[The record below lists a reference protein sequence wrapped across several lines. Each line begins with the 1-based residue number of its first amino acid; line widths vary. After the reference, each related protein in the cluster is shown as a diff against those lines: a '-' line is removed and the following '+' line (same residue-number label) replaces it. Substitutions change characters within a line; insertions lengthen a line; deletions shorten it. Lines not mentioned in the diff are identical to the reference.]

1 MTFHLGQAGPR
12 LYSGRTFV
20 GRKKCPDPALPGR
33 MTTHKHRKGTTVK
46 PTGHTA
52 NTASTS
58 KTGLFATFCG
68 LLPAKGSGAPKI
80 TQGIGAPKSAVAAR
94 RYLLTTLVSL
104 CAATAALLCST
115 APALAMVDAPGWEV
129 SGYTGPTVMAPGSTG
144 NVWLVVNN
152 TGAAENTGGVVTDTL
167 PAGLRATG
175 GLGCTG
181 ETVVMCSVSAMGPG
195 GGAYHLGIPVSV
207 SPGASGEAVNR
218 VSVEGGGAAN
228 IASTSFPVRYGT
240 TLAGAG
246 FSSFNA
252 FFSNADGSVDTQAG
266 SHPYEFT
273 LDYSV
278 NTITNSRG
286 NETPAGEPR
295 NFDFRLPPGFVGNPN
310 AVPECPRA
318 QFDEGEEG
326 ESDHKGCP
334 PSTRIGLDVAE
345 LSESGQ
351 YPRPV
356 YNLVP
361 PAGLAAQFGFAIKGI
376 VVLLD
381 AKVRSGGD
389 YGITEHVF
397 DVPKI
402 DVLFNTTTI
411 WGNPSDASLDPA
423 RASSNPECVPDSVR
437 GGCVYT
443 GTQAPFLT
451 LPTSCGKQ
459 QPIFAEMIGT
469 WQESE
474 ARAHAEVEPHNSEGA
489 EVGITGCER
498 LVHYNPTA
506 AIAPDTTSADG
517 PSGLTAEVTVPQN
530 VNPETL
536 STAGLKDTTVT
547 LPEGIAINPGQAT
560 GLAACQPAQ
569 ENIGGP
575 EAEDESE
582 DGPPSCPLASKVGTD
597 EISTPL
603 LRDKLV
609 GNVYVLQSNP
619 PNLQL
624 LVAASGDGVNLKLI
638 GNVHLNEATGRLTTT
653 FENTPDFPF
662 TVFKLAFSGGAQAA
676 LVTPTRCNT
685 YTSEAVFTPWST
697 PFVENALSLSR
708 FEISSGPDGS
718 SCTQPGVALPF
729 SPSLTAGATTDQAGG
744 FTDFSLLL
752 QRGDGQQRFSSL
764 SFEAPAGLAGMLASV
779 PLCGEEQAN
788 AGTCSSA
795 SQIGHAVVGAGPGPY
810 PFYIPQNGAPAAAVY
825 LTGSYHGAPFGL
837 SIVTPVVAGP
847 FNLGTNV
854 VRAKIEVDPHTAQ
867 ITVTTD
873 PSGPHSIPTI
883 LDGIPTDIRSINTV
897 IDRPGFMF
905 NPTNCNPQEFSGTA
919 YSGEGASAAISTHF
933 QMGSCRSLEFK
944 PDFKV
949 STSAKT
955 TKKYGASL
963 DAKILYPTGP
973 FGGNQASSQSNI
985 ASVKVDLPKQLPSRL
1000 TTLQKACTAAV
1011 FEANPANCPATS
1023 VVGRASAVTPVLPV
1037 PLVGPAYFVSHGGE
1051 AFPSLEVILQG
1062 DGVTIDLVGTTFIS
1076 KAGITSSTFK
1086 SVPDVPISSFDL
1098 NLPTGPY
1105 SALAANLPVSAKGS
1119 FCRQKLVMPTAFTG
1133 QNGAVIHQSTPLT
1146 VTGCPKVEKATKPKK
1161 KAHKSSRNG
1170 KGRK

>member
-1 MTFHLGQAGPR
+1 M
-12 LYSGRTFV
+12 
-20 GRKKCPDPALPGR
+20 
-33 MTTHKHRKGTTVK
+33 
-46 PTGHTA
+46 
-52 NTASTS
+52 
-58 KTGLFATFCG
+58 
-68 LLPAKGSGAPKI
+68 
-80 TQGIGAPKSAVAAR
+80 PKSPVAAR
-94 RYLLTTLVSL
+94 RHVLTTLVSL
-104 CAATAALLCST
+104 CAATTALLCSS
-115 APALAMVDAPGWEV
+115 APALATVDAPGWEV
-129 SGYTGPTVMAPGSTG
+129 SGYTAPTVLVPGSTG
-144 NVWLVVNN
+144 KVWFVVNN
-152 TGAAENTGGVVTDTL
+152 TGAAENTGGTLTDTL

-175 GLGCTG
+175 GQGCTG
-181 ETVVMCSVSAMGPG
+181 ETVVVCSVGTIPPG
-195 GGAYHLGIPVSV
+195 SGGAYRVGIPVNV
-207 SPGASGEAVNR
+207 VATEPGEETNR
-218 VSVEGGGAAN
+218 VTVGGGGAAN
-228 IASTSFPVRYGT
+228 VASTSFPVRYGT
-240 TLAGAG
+240 TPAPPG
-246 FSSFNA
+246 FSSFDA
-252 FFSNADGSVDTQAG
+252 WFSNADGSVDTQAG

-273 LDYSV
+273 LNFST
-278 NTITNSRG
+278 NTVANG
-286 NETPAGEPR
+286 GPKAEPVGEPR
-295 NFDFRLPPGFVGNPN
+295 NFEFRFPPGIVGNPN
-310 AVPECPRA
+310 VVPECPRA
-318 QFDEGEEG
+318 QFDEGVEG
-326 ESDHKGCP
+326 KGCP
-334 PSTRIGLDVAE
+334 ASTRIGNDVVEATTFTAQ
-345 LSESGQ
+345 L
-351 YPRPV
+351 PV

-361 PAGLAAQFGFAIKGI
+361 PAGLAAQFGFDIKG
-376 VVLLD
+376 VPTFLD

-397 DVPKI
+397 DVPKRHI
-402 DVLFNTTTI
+402 LFNTITI
-411 WGNPSDASLDPA
+411 WGNPSEAGLDPQ
-423 RASSNPECVPDSVR
+423 RESNNPDCVPDIVR

-451 LPTSCGKQ
+451 MPTSCGKP
-459 QPIFAEMIGT
+459 QPVLAEMIGT
-469 WQESE
+469 WQDEE

-506 AIAPDTTSADG
+506 AIAPDTTSADT
-517 PSGLTAEVTVPQN
+517 PAGLTAEVSVPQN

-560 GLAACQPAQ
+560 GLAACQPSQ

-582 DGPPSCPLASKVGTD
+582 DGPPSCPAASKVGTV

-619 PNLQL
+619 PNLL
-624 LVAASGDGVNLKLI
+624 LMVAATADGVNLKLI

-697 PFVENALSLSR
+697 PFIENALSLSR

-729 SPSLTAGATTDQAGG
+729 SPSLTAGSTTDQAGG

-764 SFEAPAGLAGMLASV
+764 SFKAPAGLAGMLASV
-779 PLCGEEQAN
+779 PLCAEEQAN

-810 PFYIPQNGAPAAAVY
+810 PFYIPQNGAPPAAIY
-825 LTGSYHGAPFGL
+825 LTGPYHGAPFGL

-883 LDGIPTDIRSINTV
+883 LDGIPTDIRSIDTV

-905 NPTNCNPQEFSGTA
+905 NPTNCNPQQFSGTA
-919 YSGEGASAAISTHF
+919 YSGEGASAPISTHF

-949 STSAKT
+949 STAAKA

-963 DAKILYPTGP
+963 TAKILYPTGP
-973 FGGNQASSQSNI
+973 FGGNQATSQSNI

-1062 DGVTIDLVGTTFIS
+1062 DGVTVDLVGTTFIS

-1086 SVPDVPISSFDL
+1086 QVPDVPISSFEL
-1098 NLPTGPY
+1098 SLPTGPY
-1105 SALAANLPVSAKGS
+1105 SALTANLPLSAKGS
-1119 FCRQKLVMPTAFTG
+1119 FCGQKLVMPTAFTG
-1133 QNGAVIHQSTPLT
+1133 QNGAVVHQSTPIA
-1146 VTGCPKVEKATKPKK
+1146 VTGCPKLKKATKKPK

>member
-1 MTFHLGQAGPR
+1 VFAIVTRERRRDGLHRRRAEENINSPHVLGLVWEA
-12 LYSGRTFV
+12 
-20 GRKKCPDPALPGR
+20 
-33 MTTHKHRKGTTVK
+33 
-46 PTGHTA
+46 
-52 NTASTS
+52 
-58 KTGLFATFCG
+58 FAVS
-68 LLPAKGSGAPKI
+68 AR
-80 TQGIGAPKSAVAAR
+80 AVAVVSR
-94 RYLLTTLVSL
+94 RYVLTTLVTL
-104 CAATAALLCST
+104 CALTGALLCAT
-115 APALAMVDAPGWEV
+115 APALADGPAPGWDV
-129 SGYTGPTVMAPGSTG
+129 MGYTGPTVMAPGSTG
-144 NVWLVVNN
+144 KIFLDVYN
-152 TGAAENTGGVVTDTL
+152 TGAVEGGEGVLRDTL

-175 GLGCTG
+175 GIGCTG
-181 ETVVMCSVSAMGPG
+181 ERVVECKVKSNPPG
-195 GGAYHLGIPVSV
+195 SGEAFEFSIPVSAV
-207 SPGASGEAVNR
+207 ATAPGRETNSVM
-218 VSVEGGGAAN
+218 VEGGGSLTVARV
-228 IASTSFPVRYGT
+228 SFPVEYGYT
-240 TLAGAG
+240 PADPG
-246 FSSFNA
+246 FSSFDQW
-252 FFSNADGSVDTQAG
+252 FSNPDGTMDTQAG
-266 SHPYEFT
+266 SHPYETTVAFST
-273 LDYSV
+273 
-278 NTITNSRG
+278 NTMLTKSG
-286 NETPAGEPR
+286 EEVVAGEPR
-295 NFDFRLPPGFVGNPN
+295 NLDFRLPPGFVGNPN
-310 AVPECPRA
+310 VVPECPRA
-318 QFDEGEEG
+318 QFDEGELG
-326 ESDHKGCP
+326 ESDGKGCP
-334 PSTRIGLDVAE
+334 AATKIGWDFAVINSPEGGKRTA
-345 LSESGQ
+345 
-351 YPRPV
+351 YPV

-361 PAGLAAQFGFAIKGI
+361 PPGIAAQFGFTLDAIT
-376 VVLLD
+376 VLLN
-381 AKVRSGGD
+381 ARVRSGGD
-389 YGITEHVF
+389 YGITEEVRNVPERKILF
-397 DVPKI
+397 DTI
-402 DVLFNTTTI
+402 TI
-411 WGNPSDASLDPA
+411 WGNPSEAGFNVYRRGPG
-423 RASSNPECVPDSVR
+423 CVEAVG

-443 GTQAPFLT
+443 GPQVPFLT
-451 LPTSCGKQ
+451 MPTSCRGP
-459 QPIFAEMIGT
+459 QPIFAEMVGT
-469 WQESE
+469 WQDIETN
-474 ARAHAEVEPHNSEGA
+474 AKAEVKTHNNEGA
-489 EVGITGCER
+489 EAGFTGCER
-498 LVHYNPTA
+498 LTHYNPSA
-506 AIAPDTTSADG
+506 SIAPDTTSADS
-517 PSGLTAEVTVPQN
+517 PAGLTTEVKVPQN

-547 LPEGIAINPGQAT
+547 LPEGMVINPGQAT
-560 GLAACQPAQ
+560 GLVACQPSQ
-569 ENIGGP
+569 ENIAPGTEGG
-575 EAEDESE
+575 ESE
-582 DGPPSCPLASKVGTD
+582 AMDGPPSCPSASKVGTD

-603 LRDKLV
+603 LRDKLM
-609 GNVYVLQSNP
+609 GNVYVLSSNP
-619 PNLQL
+619 PHLQL

-685 YTSEAVFTPWST
+685 YESSAVFTPWST

-708 FEISSGPDGS
+708 FEISNGPGGGP
-718 SCTQPGVALPF
+718 CTPVGAALPF
-729 SPSLTAGATTDQAGG
+729 SPSLTAGSTTDQAGG

-764 SFEAPAGLAGMLASV
+764 SFKAPAGLAGMLASV

-788 AGTCSSA
+788 LGTCSSA

-810 PFYIPQNGAPAAAVY
+810 SFYIPQNGAPPAAVY
-825 LTGSYHGAPFGL
+825 LTGPYEGAPFGL

-905 NPTNCNPQEFSGTA
+905 NPTNCNPQQFSGTA
-919 YSGEGASAAISTHF
+919 YSGEGASAPISTHF
-933 QMGSCRSLEFK
+933 QMGSCRSLGFK

-973 FGGNQASSQSNI
+973 FGANQASSQSNI

-1023 VVGRASAVTPVLPV
+1023 VVGRATAVTPVLPV
-1037 PLVGPAYFVSHGGE
+1037 PLMGPAYFVSHGGE

-1098 NLPTGPY
+1098 DLPVGPY

-1119 FCRQKLVMPTAFTG
+1119 FCGQKLVMPTAFTG
-1133 QNGAVIHQSTPLT
+1133 QNGAVIHQSTPIT
-1146 VTGCPKVEKATKPKK
+1146 VSGCPKIKKRTTKPKK
-1161 KAHKSSRNG
+1161 RKAHKSSRRNG
-1170 KGRK
+1170 SKGGK

>member
-1 MTFHLGQAGPR
+1 
-12 LYSGRTFV
+12 
-20 GRKKCPDPALPGR
+20 
-33 MTTHKHRKGTTVK
+33 VK
-46 PTGHTA
+46 PTEQFA
-52 NTASTS
+52 NTASTP

-68 LLPAKGSGAPKI
+68 LLHAKGIGAPNS
-80 TQGIGAPKSAVAAR
+80 GSGAPKSAVAVR
-94 RYLLTTLVSL
+94 RAVLTTLVTL
-104 CAATAALLCST
+104 CAATAALLCSS
-115 APALAMVDAPGWEV
+115 APALATETPAPGWEV
-129 SGYTGPTVMAPGSTG
+129 SGYTGPAVMVPGSTG
-144 NVWLVVNN
+144 NVWLDVNN
-152 TGAAENTGGVVTDTL
+152 TGAAENTGGTLTDTL

-175 GLGCTG
+175 GQGCTG
-181 ETVVMCSVSAMGPG
+181 ETVVVCSVPALAPG
-195 GGAYHLGIPVSV
+195 TGEPYQVAIPVNV
-207 SPGASGEAVNR
+207 VATQPGEGTNR
-218 VSVEGGGAAN
+218 VTVGGGGAAN
-228 IASTSFPVRYGT
+228 IASASFPVKYGT
-240 TLAGAG
+240 MPAAPG

-252 FFSNADGSVDTQAG
+252 WYSNANGSVDTQAG

-273 LDYSV
+273 LDFSV
-278 NTITNSRG
+278 NSVG
-286 NETPAGEPR
+286 NGGTEEQVSVGEPR
-295 NFDFRLPPGFVGNPN
+295 TLEVRFPPGFVGNPN
-310 AVPECPRA
+310 GVPECPRA
-318 QFDEGEEG
+318 QLDEGEEG
-326 ESDHKGCP
+326 ESDGKGCP
-334 PSTRIGLDVAE
+334 ASTKIGVDLFDLGPSHYR
-345 LSESGQ
+345 
-351 YPRPV
+351 RPV
-356 YNLVP
+356 YNVVP
-361 PAGLAAQFGFAIKGI
+361 PAGLAAQFGFVIKGI
-376 VVLLD
+376 PTFLD

-397 DVPKI
+397 DVPKNN
-402 DVLFNTTTI
+402 VTFNTITI
-411 WGNPSDASLDPA
+411 WGNPSEPGFDIDRGGPGCDPA
-423 RASSNPECVPDSVR
+423 AG
-437 GGCVYT
+437 GGCAYT
-443 GTQAPFLT
+443 GIPTPLLT

-459 QPIFAEMIGT
+459 QPILAEMIGT
-469 WQESE
+469 WQDEE
-474 ARAHAEVEPHNSEGA
+474 ARAHAEVGLHDSEGA

-506 AIAPDTTSADG
+506 AIAPDTTSSDTPA
-517 PSGLTAEVTVPQN
+517 GLTAEVNVPQN

-560 GLAACQPAQ
+560 GLAACQPSQ

-582 DGPPSCPLASKVGTD
+582 DGPPSCPLASKVGTV
-597 EISTPL
+597 EIATPL
-603 LRDKLV
+603 LRDKLM

-619 PNLQL
+619 PHLQL
-624 LVAASGDGVNLKLI
+624 LVAASADGVNLKLI

-697 PFVENALSLSR
+697 PLVENALSLSR

-718 SCTQPGVALPF
+718 SCTSPGAALPF
-729 SPSLTAGATTDQAGG
+729 SPSLTAGSTTDQAGG

-764 SFEAPAGLAGMLASV
+764 SFKAPAGLAGMLASV

-810 PFYIPQNGAPAAAVY
+810 PFYIPQNGAPPAAVY
-825 LTGSYHGAPFGL
+825 LTGAYHGAPFGL

-883 LDGIPTDIRSINTV
+883 LDGIPTDVRSINTV

-905 NPTNCNPQEFSGTA
+905 NPTNCNPQQFSGTA
-919 YSGEGASAAISTHF
+919 YSGEGASAPISTHF

-949 STSAKT
+949 STGAKT
-955 TKKYGASL
+955 SKKYGASL
-963 DAKILYPTGP
+963 TAKILYPKGP

-1023 VVGRASAVTPVLPV
+1023 VVGRASAITPVLPV

-1062 DGVTIDLVGTTFIS
+1062 DGVTVDLVGTTFIS

-1086 SVPDVPISSFDL
+1086 QVPDVPISSFEL

-1105 SALAANLPVSAKGS
+1105 SALTANLPVSAKGS
-1119 FCRQKLVMPTAFTG
+1119 FCGQKLVMPTAFTG
-1133 QNGAVIHQSTPLT
+1133 QNGAVVHQSTPIA
-1146 VTGCPKVEKATKPKK
+1146 VTGCPKIKQAVKKPKK
-1161 KAHKSSRNG
+1161 RKKAKKSSVHAGNG
-1170 KGRK
+1170 RGQ